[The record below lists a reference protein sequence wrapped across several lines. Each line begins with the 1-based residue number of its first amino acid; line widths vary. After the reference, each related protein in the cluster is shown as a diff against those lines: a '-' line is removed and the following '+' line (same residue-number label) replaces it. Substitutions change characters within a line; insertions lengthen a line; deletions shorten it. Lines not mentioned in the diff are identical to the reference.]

1 MYLKKWVLAAALLFT
16 TGSYAQ
22 TVKLAL
28 AKGRKYEVTTVNKVN
43 SVASVMGQEMENN
56 IDNTTVEQ
64 YEVKDTRAQ
73 ETDMAV
79 TITKMKV
86 AAQAMGQENNYDS
99 EKKDNSGPMADAM
112 DKVMGKV
119 KNMTI
124 DASGKIIKE
133 DKAEEGGGIPMMMGG
148 GGTTGDA
155 AIIRNG
161 LVGKELKEGASWPDS
176 AVTGTDKMKVTT
188 VGIYTVKSIENNIAV
203 VLFAGTQNTTG
214 VMEQMGQEMNMTG
227 TSKVNGEIKIDLA
240 TGILL
245 ENNSSTD
252 GSMTIEAAG
261 MSIPVTMKSSTVSKI
276 KTL

>member
-1 MYLKKWVLAAALLFT
+1 MYLKKWVVAAALLFT

-161 LVGKELKEGASWPDS
+161 LVGKELKVGASWPDS

-252 GSMTIEAAG
+252 GTMTIEAAG